1 MKKFFLLA
9 FVAINLNM
17 TAQSVW
23 TMDKSHSKMTFT
35 VTHLAMSEVDGVFK
49 DFDFKITSSK
59 EDFSDAVFE
68 ATADLKTL
76 STNNSMR
83 DGHLQKDDMF
93 DTEKHPTLTFKST
106 SIKPA
111 GAKKF
116 KLMGDLTMKGITKPV
131 VLDLTLIGTGE
142 NQRSKKPMAGFKVT
156 GTVKRTDFG
165 VGTMPGLVVSEDVE
179 LVASAEFVKQ

>member
-23 TMDKSHSKMTFT
+23 TMDKAHSKMTFT

-76 STNNSMR
+76 T
-83 DGHLQKDDMF
+83 Q
-93 DTEKHPTLTFKST
+93 TT
-106 SIKPA
+106 A
-111 GAKKF
+111 
-116 KLMGDLTMKGITKPV
+116 
-131 VLDLTLIGTGE
+131 
-142 NQRSKKPMAGFKVT
+142 
-156 GTVKRTDFG
+156 
-165 VGTMPGLVVSEDVE
+165 
-179 LVASAEFVKQ
+179 

>member
-1 MKKFFLLA
+1 
-9 FVAINLNM
+9 
-17 TAQSVW
+17 
-23 TMDKSHSKMTFT
+23 
-35 VTHLAMSEVDGVFK
+35 
-49 DFDFKITSSK
+49 
-59 EDFSDAVFE
+59 
-68 ATADLKTL
+68 
-76 STNNSMR
+76 MR

-106 SIKPA
+106 SIKSA

-116 KLMGDLTMKGITKPV
+116 KLTGDLTMKGITKPV